1 MLTEQQL
8 TSVLA
13 TERRIYAALSEVLEL
28 TGELSASIQR
38 GDSVSVQLF
47 LQLRQEPI
55 NQLREY
61 QTNLAQQCRI
71 LPAEDRKEL
80 EGLLSGQAP
89 AASPAAHPSRSSF
102 SATAPSGPGLSRP
115 TGRQRPPVRKGF
127 LLRFLAPTVFTGAWR
142 SATAAR
148 PSCGWMRAHPK

>member
-71 LPAEDRKEL
+71 LPAEL

-89 AASPAAHPSRSSF
+89 AASPAAHPLQEQLQRNRALWTRVVQADRAASGRLCGKDSF
-102 SATAPSGPGLSRP
+102 YDS
-115 TGRQRPPVRKGF
+115 
-127 LLRFLAPTVFTGAWR
+127 
-142 SATAAR
+142 
-148 PSCGWMRAHPK
+148 

>member
-89 AASPAAHPSRSSF
+89 VPLPTPSRSSF

-115 TGRQRPPVRKGF
+115 TGPPAAACAERIPFTIPSPDRF
-127 LLRFLAPTVFTGAWR
+127 LLVHGDPPQRRAR
-142 SATAAR
+142 AAA
-148 PSCGWMRAHPK
+148 G

>member
-71 LPAEDRKEL
+71 LPAEDQKEL

-89 AASPAAHPSRSSF
+89 AASPAAQPLQEQLQRNR
-102 SATAPSGPGLSRP
+102 ALWP
-115 TGRQRPPVRKGF
+115 TGPPAAACAERIPFTIPSPDRF
-127 LLRFLAPTVFTGAWR
+127 LLVHGDPPQRRAR
-142 SATAAR
+142 AAA
-148 PSCGWMRAHPK
+148 G

>member
-71 LPAEDRKEL
+71 LPAEDQKEL

-89 AASPAAHPSRSSF
+89 AASPAAQPLQEQLQRNR
-102 SATAPSGPGLSRP
+102 ALWSRP
-115 TGRQRPPVRKGF
+115 TGPPAAACAERIPFTIPSPDRF
-127 LLRFLAPTVFTGAWR
+127 LLVHGDPPQRRAR
-142 SATAAR
+142 AAA
-148 PSCGWMRAHPK
+148 G

>member
-71 LPAEDRKEL
+71 LPDK
-80 EGLLSGQAP
+80 S
-89 AASPAAHPSRSSF
+89 PSRSSF

-115 TGRQRPPVRKGF
+115 TGPPAAACAERIPFTIPSPDRF
-127 LLRFLAPTVFTGAWR
+127 LLVHGDPPQRRAR
-142 SATAAR
+142 AAA
-148 PSCGWMRAHPK
+148 G

>member
-61 QTNLAQQCRI
+61 QTNLAQQC
-71 LPAEDRKEL
+71 LPAEDQKEL

-89 AASPAAHPSRSSF
+89 AASPAAQPLQEQLQRNRALWTRVVQADRAASGRLCGKDSF
-102 SATAPSGPGLSRP
+102 YDS
-115 TGRQRPPVRKGF
+115 
-127 LLRFLAPTVFTGAWR
+127 
-142 SATAAR
+142 
-148 PSCGWMRAHPK
+148 

>member
-61 QTNLAQQCRI
+61 QTWR
-71 LPAEDRKEL
+71 
-80 EGLLSGQAP
+80 SS
-89 AASPAAHPSRSSF
+89 AASFRRKTGRSWRGSCPGRPRRPVPLPTPSRSSF

-115 TGRQRPPVRKGF
+115 TGPPAAACAERIPFTIPSPDRF
-127 LLRFLAPTVFTGAWR
+127 LLVHGDPPQRRAR
-142 SATAAR
+142 AAA
-148 PSCGWMRAHPK
+148 G

>member
-47 LQLRQEPI
+47 LQLRRAI
-55 NQLREY
+55 NQLAGIPDQPGAAVPHPSGGR
-61 QTNLAQQCRI
+61 
-71 LPAEDRKEL
+71 P
-80 EGLLSGQAP
+80 EGAGGALVRAGP
-89 AASPAAHPSRSSF
+89 AASPAAHPLQEQLQRNRALWTRVVQADRAASDRLCGKDSF
-102 SATAPSGPGLSRP
+102 YDS
-115 TGRQRPPVRKGF
+115 
-127 LLRFLAPTVFTGAWR
+127 
-142 SATAAR
+142 
-148 PSCGWMRAHPK
+148 

>member
-28 TGELSASIQR
+28 TGE
-38 GDSVSVQLF
+38 LF

-89 AASPAAHPSRSSF
+89 AASPAAHPLQEQLQRNRALWTRVVQADRAASGRLCGKDSF
-102 SATAPSGPGLSRP
+102 YDS
-115 TGRQRPPVRKGF
+115 
-127 LLRFLAPTVFTGAWR
+127 
-142 SATAAR
+142 
-148 PSCGWMRAHPK
+148 

>member
-28 TGELSASIQR
+28 TGELSTSIQR

-80 EGLLSGQAP
+80 EAP
-89 AASPAAHPSRSSF
+89 AASPAAHPLQEQLQRNRALWTRVVQADRAASGRLCGKDSF
-102 SATAPSGPGLSRP
+102 YDS
-115 TGRQRPPVRKGF
+115 
-127 LLRFLAPTVFTGAWR
+127 
-142 SATAAR
+142 
-148 PSCGWMRAHPK
+148 

>member
-55 NQLREY
+55 N
-61 QTNLAQQCRI
+61 LAQQCRI
-71 LPAEDRKEL
+71 LPAEDQKEL

-89 AASPAAHPSRSSF
+89 AASPAAQPLQEQLQRNRALWTRVVQADRAASGRLCGKDSF
-102 SATAPSGPGLSRP
+102 YDS
-115 TGRQRPPVRKGF
+115 
-127 LLRFLAPTVFTGAWR
+127 
-142 SATAAR
+142 
-148 PSCGWMRAHPK
+148 

>member
-71 LPAEDRKEL
+71 LPAEVPL
-80 EGLLSGQAP
+80 P
-89 AASPAAHPSRSSF
+89 TPSRSSF

-115 TGRQRPPVRKGF
+115 TGPPAAACAERIPFTIPSPDRF
-127 LLRFLAPTVFTGAWR
+127 LLVHGDPPQRRAR
-142 SATAAR
+142 AAA
-148 PSCGWMRAHPK
+148 G

>member
-28 TGELSASIQR
+28 TVELSTSIQR

-61 QTNLAQQCRI
+61 QANLAQQCRV
-71 LPAEDRKEL
+71 LPAEDRREL

-89 AASPAAHPSRSSF
+89 AASSGTRPLQEQLQRNRALWTRVVQADRAASGRLCGKDSF
-102 SATAPSGPGLSRP
+102 YDS
-115 TGRQRPPVRKGF
+115 
-127 LLRFLAPTVFTGAWR
+127 
-142 SATAAR
+142 
-148 PSCGWMRAHPK
+148 

>member
-28 TGELSASIQR
+28 TGELSTSIQR

-61 QTNLAQQCRI
+61 QASLAQQCRI

-89 AASPAAHPSRSSF
+89 AASPAAHPLQEQLQRNRALWTRVVQADRAASGRLCGKDSF
-102 SATAPSGPGLSRP
+102 YDS
-115 TGRQRPPVRKGF
+115 
-127 LLRFLAPTVFTGAWR
+127 
-142 SATAAR
+142 
-148 PSCGWMRAHPK
+148 

>member
-28 TGELSASIQR
+28 TVELSTSIQR

-61 QTNLAQQCRI
+61 QANLAQQCRV
-71 LPAEDRKEL
+71 LPAEDRREL

-89 AASPAAHPSRSSF
+89 AASSGTRPLQEQLQRNRALWTRVVQADRAASGRLCGTDSF
-102 SATAPSGPGLSRP
+102 YDS
-115 TGRQRPPVRKGF
+115 
-127 LLRFLAPTVFTGAWR
+127 
-142 SATAAR
+142 
-148 PSCGWMRAHPK
+148 

>member
-89 AASPAAHPSRSSF
+89 AASPSRSSF

-115 TGRQRPPVRKGF
+115 TGPPAAACAERIPFTIPSPDRF
-127 LLRFLAPTVFTGAWR
+127 LLVHGDPPQRRAR
-142 SATAAR
+142 AAA
-148 PSCGWMRAHPK
+148 G

>member
-80 EGLLSGQAP
+80 EGARHP
-89 AASPAAHPSRSSF
+89 AV
-102 SATAPSGPGLSRP
+102 
-115 TGRQRPPVRKGF
+115 GRQPAQEDREGHPDVRPRHQ
-127 LLRFLAPTVFTGAWR
+127 
-142 SATAAR
+142 SAE
-148 PSCGWMRAHPK
+148 

>member
-89 AASPAAHPSRSSF
+89 AASPAAHPPSRSSF

-115 TGRQRPPVRKGF
+115 TGPPAAACAERIPFTIPSPDRF
-127 LLRFLAPTVFTGAWR
+127 LLVHGDPPQRRAR
-142 SATAAR
+142 AAA
-148 PSCGWMRAHPK
+148 G

>member
-71 LPAEDRKEL
+71 LPAEDRKSWR
-80 EGLLSGQAP
+80 GSCPGRPGGQ
-89 AASPAAHPSRSSF
+89 SAAHPLQEQLQRNRALWTRVVQADRAASGRLCGKDSF
-102 SATAPSGPGLSRP
+102 YDS
-115 TGRQRPPVRKGF
+115 
-127 LLRFLAPTVFTGAWR
+127 
-142 SATAAR
+142 
-148 PSCGWMRAHPK
+148 

>member
-28 TGELSASIQR
+28 TGELSTSIQR

-47 LQLRQEPI
+47 LQEPI

-89 AASPAAHPSRSSF
+89 AASPAAHPLQEQLQRNRALWTRVVQADRAASGRLCGKDSF
-102 SATAPSGPGLSRP
+102 YDS
-115 TGRQRPPVRKGF
+115 
-127 LLRFLAPTVFTGAWR
+127 
-142 SATAAR
+142 
-148 PSCGWMRAHPK
+148 

>member
-89 AASPAAHPSRSSF
+89 AASPAAQPLQEQLQRNRALWTRVVQAACAERIPFTIPSPDR
-102 SATAPSGPGLSRP
+102 
-115 TGRQRPPVRKGF
+115 F
-127 LLRFLAPTVFTGAWR
+127 LLVHGDPPQR
-142 SATAAR
+142 SARAAA
-148 PSCGWMRAHPK
+148 G

>member
-89 AASPAAHPSRSSF
+89 AAACAERIPFTIPSPDR
-102 SATAPSGPGLSRP
+102 
-115 TGRQRPPVRKGF
+115 F
-127 LLRFLAPTVFTGAWR
+127 LLVHGDPPQRRAR
-142 SATAAR
+142 AAA
-148 PSCGWMRAHPK
+148 G

>member
-47 LQLRQEPI
+47 LQLRQEPVSYTHLDVYKRQI
-55 NQLREY
+55 
-61 QTNLAQQCRI
+61 
-71 LPAEDRKEL
+71 RK
-80 EGLLSGQAP
+80 LLQP
-89 AASPAAHPSRSSF
+89 LVIYPE
-102 SATAPSGPGLSRP
+102 
-115 TGRQRPPVRKGF
+115 
-127 LLRFLAPTVFTGAWR
+127 
-142 SATAAR
+142 
-148 PSCGWMRAHPK
+148 

>member
-71 LPAEDRKEL
+71 LPAEDREEL

-89 AASPAAHPSRSSF
+89 AASPAAQPLQEQLQRNR
-102 SATAPSGPGLSRP
+102 ALWTRVVQAD
-115 TGRQRPPVRKGF
+115 RPPAAACAERIPFTIPSPDRF
-127 LLRFLAPTVFTGAWR
+127 LLVHGDPPQR
-142 SATAAR
+142 SARAAA
-148 PSCGWMRAHPK
+148 G

>member
-61 QTNLAQQCRI
+61 QTNLVQQCRI

-80 EGLLSGQAP
+80 EGLLSGRP
-89 AASPAAHPSRSSF
+89 RRPVPLPTPSRSSF
-102 SATAPSGPGLSRP
+102 SATGALLDQGCPGRP
-115 TGRQRPPVRKGF
+115 GRQRAACAERIPFTIPSPDRF
-127 LLRFLAPTVFTGAWR
+127 LLVHGDPPQRRAR
-142 SATAAR
+142 AAA
-148 PSCGWMRAHPK
+148 G

>member
-13 TERRIYAALSEVLEL
+13 TERRIYAALSEGLEL

-61 QTNLAQQCRI
+61 QI

-89 AASPAAHPSRSSF
+89 AASPAAHPLQEQLQRNRALWTRVVQADRAASGRLCGKDSF
-102 SATAPSGPGLSRP
+102 YDS
-115 TGRQRPPVRKGF
+115 
-127 LLRFLAPTVFTGAWR
+127 
-142 SATAAR
+142 
-148 PSCGWMRAHPK
+148 

>member
-1 MLTEQQL
+1 M
-8 TSVLA
+8 LA

-61 QTNLAQQCRI
+61 QTNPAQQCRI
-71 LPAEDRKEL
+71 LPAEDQKEL

-89 AASPAAHPSRSSF
+89 AASPAAQPLQEQLQRNRALWTRVVQADRAASGRLCGKDSF
-102 SATAPSGPGLSRP
+102 YDS
-115 TGRQRPPVRKGF
+115 
-127 LLRFLAPTVFTGAWR
+127 
-142 SATAAR
+142 
-148 PSCGWMRAHPK
+148 

>member
-28 TGELSASIQR
+28 TVELSTSIQR

-61 QTNLAQQCRI
+61 QANLAQQCRV
-71 LPAEDRKEL
+71 LPAEDWREL

-89 AASPAAHPSRSSF
+89 AASSGTRPLQEQLQRNRALWTRVVQADRAASGRLCGKDSF
-102 SATAPSGPGLSRP
+102 YDS
-115 TGRQRPPVRKGF
+115 
-127 LLRFLAPTVFTGAWR
+127 
-142 SATAAR
+142 
-148 PSCGWMRAHPK
+148 

>member
-89 AASPAAHPSRSSF
+89 GGQSRCPPPPGAASAQPRPLDQ
-102 SATAPSGPGLSRP
+102 GCPGRP
-115 TGRQRPPVRKGF
+115 GRQRPPVRKGF
-127 LLRFLAPTVFTGAWR
+127 LLRFLAPTVFYWCMEIRPQRRAR
-142 SATAAR
+142 AAA
-148 PSCGWMRAHPK
+148 G

>member
-71 LPAEDRKEL
+71 LPAEDRKEPDGPFARPRPPSPAPQPL
-80 EGLLSGQAP
+80 QEQLQRNRALWTRVVQADR
-89 AASPAAHPSRSSF
+89 AASGRLCGKDSF
-102 SATAPSGPGLSRP
+102 YDS
-115 TGRQRPPVRKGF
+115 
-127 LLRFLAPTVFTGAWR
+127 
-142 SATAAR
+142 
-148 PSCGWMRAHPK
+148 

>member
-89 AASPAAHPSRSSF
+89 AASTAAHPLQEQLQRNRAIWTRVVQADRAASDRLCGKDSF
-102 SATAPSGPGLSRP
+102 YDS
-115 TGRQRPPVRKGF
+115 
-127 LLRFLAPTVFTGAWR
+127 
-142 SATAAR
+142 
-148 PSCGWMRAHPK
+148 

>member
-28 TGELSASIQR
+28 TGELSIQR

-89 AASPAAHPSRSSF
+89 AASPAAHPLQEQLQRNRALWTRDVQADRAASGRLCGKDSF
-102 SATAPSGPGLSRP
+102 YDS
-115 TGRQRPPVRKGF
+115 
-127 LLRFLAPTVFTGAWR
+127 
-142 SATAAR
+142 
-148 PSCGWMRAHPK
+148 

>member
-13 TERRIYAALSEVLEL
+13 TARRIYAALSEVLEL

-89 AASPAAHPSRSSF
+89 AASPAA
-102 SATAPSGPGLSRP
+102 
-115 TGRQRPPVRKGF
+115 PPHQEQLPRTRALWARV
-127 LLRFLAPTVFTGAWR
+127 VQ
-142 SATAAR
+142 AAR
-148 PSCGWMRAHPK
+148 AASGRLCGKDSFYDS

>member
-61 QTNLAQQCRI
+61 QTNLAQQFRI
-71 LPAEDRKEL
+71 VSIPTLVVMKDGQIANKAVGAMPKEDIL
-80 EGLLSGQAP
+80 ALL
-89 AASPAAHPSRSSF
+89 
-102 SATAPSGPGLSRP
+102 
-115 TGRQRPPVRKGF
+115 
-127 LLRFLAPTVFTGAWR
+127 
-142 SATAAR
+142 
-148 PSCGWMRAHPK
+148 

>member
-28 TGELSASIQR
+28 TVELSTSIQR

-61 QTNLAQQCRI
+61 QANLAQQCRV
-71 LPAEDRKEL
+71 LPAEDWREL
-80 EGLLSGQAP
+80 EGLLAGQAP
-89 AASPAAHPSRSSF
+89 AASSGTRPLQEQLQRNRALWTRVVQADRAASGRLCGKDSF
-102 SATAPSGPGLSRP
+102 YDS
-115 TGRQRPPVRKGF
+115 
-127 LLRFLAPTVFTGAWR
+127 
-142 SATAAR
+142 
-148 PSCGWMRAHPK
+148 